1 MNGCGLKSWLWEKE
15 VKKGQKRETTRA
27 WWVKEQQ
34 AGIREAG
41 QPLARGSSCPLLDL
55 AAAARNHAKK
65 GGLRHEWRELGL
77 ARSQTRH

>member
-1 MNGCGLKSWLWEKE
+1 M
-15 VKKGQKRETTRA
+15 KKGQKRETTWA

-65 GGLRHEWRELGL
+65 GGLSGGNWDWLGVKPDIKWRKNKEV
-77 ARSQTRH
+77 